1 MLLTSWAAMV
11 SWRATFGGYGTN
23 MKLLGR
29 WSLASF
35 MKLVIDVS
43 YYFLLVVL
51 SVAFAIVLWLALTSG
66 NHGSIEFEMPVRFQL
81 DSATH
86 HIVTSGPD
94 IQSASITKAHG
105 TLQVTSP
112 VSSMGWAGLS
122 YGIISLGVVL
132 FVLNRLRAIF
142 RTLRDQNP
150 FVALNASR
158 IRMIGIL
165 LVLGELAS
173 KGLGAWYAERIAREI
188 SVAGLTLNADFSIN
202 SWVIFSGLILLML
215 AEVFRLGADMKGDL
229 ETARKIQLDL
239 VPGEIFLRN
248 DVVVHARMRPAKI
261 VGGDL
266 YDVLELDEKRLAVIV
281 GDVTGKGLPAA
292 MLMASVLGS
301 VRALSTAGLRGG
313 ELIAALNRHVCTSN
327 ASGDR
332 LVTLFYGELDTTT
345 GAMTYVNA
353 GHNPPILLRSD
364 GRVDRLQPTTM
375 VLGAMGDAVVEA
387 RQVGIKPA
395 DRLLLFTDGF
405 SEAFNK
411 RDEEYGEER
420 LTESFVRVHT
430 LPPAIVVE
438 RLIADVLSFCG
449 SVQPRD
455 DMTLMLVETQP
466 I

>member
-1 MLLTSWAAMV
+1 
-11 SWRATFGGYGTN
+11 

-35 MKLVIDVS
+35 IKLVIDVP
-43 YYFLLVVL
+43 YYFLLVILPV
-51 SVAFAIVLWLALTSG
+51 VFAIALWLALTPGHSG
-66 NHGSIEFEMPVRFQL
+66 SVQIEIPVRLQL
-81 DSATH
+81 DPASHT
-86 HIVTSGPD
+86 IVTSRPD
-94 IQSASITKAHG
+94 IQAVSITQAHG
-105 TLQVTSP
+105 TLQVRAR
-112 VSSMGWAGLS
+112 VSRMGIAWAGWG

-142 RTLRDQNP
+142 LTLRGQNP

-158 IRMIGIL
+158 IRMIGIV
-165 LVLGELAS
+165 LVLGELANT
-173 KGLGAWYAERIAREI
+173 GFGAWYAERVRREI
-188 SVAGLTLNADFSIN
+188 SMTGLTLNADWSIHG
-202 SWVIFSGLILLML
+202 WVIFSGLILLTL

-229 ETARKIQLDL
+229 ETARKIQFDL
-239 VPGEIFLRN
+239 VPGEIFRKK
-248 DVVVHARMRPAKI
+248 DAVIHARMRPAKI

-266 YDVLELDEKRLAVIV
+266 YDVLELDERHLGLIV

-301 VRALSTAGLRGG
+301 VRALCTAGLRGG

-353 GHNPPILLRSD
+353 GHNPPILLRTG
-364 GRVDRLQPTTM
+364 GRVERLQPTAM
-375 VLGAMGDAVVEA
+375 VLGVTADTVVES
-387 RQVGIKPA
+387 RQVEIELT

-411 RDEEYGEER
+411 RNEEYGEER
-420 LTESFVRVHT
+420 LTDSFVRVRT
-430 LPPAIVVE
+430 LPPPAAVE

-449 SVQPRD
+449 SIQPHD
-455 DMTLMLVETQP
+455 DMTLMLVERQP
-466 I
+466 A

>member
-1 MLLTSWAAMV
+1 
-11 SWRATFGGYGTN
+11 

-35 MKLVIDVS
+35 MKLVIDVP

-51 SVAFAIVLWLALTSG
+51 PVVFALALWMVLTG
-66 NHGSIEFEMPVRFQL
+66 HGASVQFETPVRFQL
-81 DSATH
+81 DPGIH
-86 HIVTSGPD
+86 RVVTSQHD
-94 IQSASITKAHG
+94 IQDVSITQARG
-105 TLQVTSP
+105 TLLFRGGGSR
-112 VSSMGWAGLS
+112 MGIAWTGLG
-122 YGIISLGVVL
+122 YGIISMGVAL

-150 FVALNASR
+150 FVAPNVSR
-158 IRMIGIL
+158 IRLIGIV
-165 LVLGELAS
+165 LVMGPLAS
-173 KGLGAWYAERIAREI
+173 TGLGAWYAEKVTKEV
-188 SVAGLTLNADFSIN
+188 SVAGLTLNADWSVN
-202 SWVIFSGLILLML
+202 TWVVFSGLILLTL

-229 ETARKIQLDL
+229 ETARKIQFDL
-239 VPGEIFLRN
+239 VPGEIFRKN
-248 DVVVHARMRPAKI
+248 DVVVQARMRPAKI

-266 YDVLELDEKRLAVIV
+266 YDVLELDERRLAIIV

-313 ELIAALNRHVCTSN
+313 GLVTTLNRHVCSTN

-353 GHNPPILLRSD
+353 GHNPPMLVRSD
-364 GRVDRLQPTTM
+364 GRVDRLQPTAM
-375 VLGAMGDAVVEA
+375 VLGVMADAVVEA
-387 RQVGIKPA
+387 RQVEIKLG
-395 DRLLLFTDGF
+395 DRLMLFTDGF

-420 LTESFVRVHT
+420 LKDSFVRVRT
-430 LPPAIVVE
+430 LPPSIAVE

-449 SVQPRD
+449 SVQPPD
-455 DMTLMLVETQP
+455 DMTLMLVDRQP
-466 I
+466 A

>member
-1 MLLTSWAAMV
+1 
-11 SWRATFGGYGTN
+11 

-35 MKLVIDVS
+35 IKLVIDVP
-43 YYFLLVVL
+43 YYFLLVILPVVFAGALWMVL
-51 SVAFAIVLWLALTSG
+51 TGHTGSVQ
-66 NHGSIEFEMPVRFQL
+66 FEIPVRFQL
-81 DSATH
+81 
-86 HIVTSGPD
+86 GPGSHPFVASQHD
-94 IQSASITKAHG
+94 IQDVSIAQAHG
-105 TLQVTSP
+105 KLQFRGGGSR
-112 VSSMGWAGLS
+112 MGIVWAGLG

-150 FVALNASR
+150 FVVTNVSR
-158 IRMIGIL
+158 IRTIGIV
-165 LVLGELAS
+165 LVMGPLAS
-173 KGLGAWYAERIAREI
+173 TGLGAWYAARVTREI
-188 SVAGLTLNADFSIN
+188 SVAGLTLNADWSV
-202 SWVIFSGLILLML
+202 STWAIFSGLILLML

-229 ETARKIQLDL
+229 ETARKIQFDL
-239 VPGEIFLRN
+239 VPGEMFRKK
-248 DVVVHARMRPAKI
+248 DVVVQARMRPAKI

-266 YDVLELDEKRLAVIV
+266 YDILELDERRLAIIV

-353 GHNPPILLRSD
+353 GHNSPILLRSD
-364 GRVDRLQPTTM
+364 GRVDRLQPTAM
-375 VLGAMGDAVVEA
+375 VLGVIADAVVES
-387 RQVGIKPA
+387 RPVEIEPT

-411 RDEEYGEER
+411 KNEEYGEKR
-420 LTESFVRVHT
+420 LTESFLRVRT
-430 LPPAIVVE
+430 LPPSVAVE
-438 RLIADVLSFCG
+438 RLIADVVSFCG
-449 SVQPRD
+449 SVQPSD
-455 DMTLMLVETQP
+455 DMTLMLVEREP
-466 I
+466 A

>member
-1 MLLTSWAAMV
+1 
-11 SWRATFGGYGTN
+11 

-35 MKLVIDVS
+35 MKLVIDVP
-43 YYFLLVVL
+43 YYFLLVILPV
-51 SVAFAIVLWLALTSG
+51 VFVIALWLALTPGHSG
-66 NHGSIEFEMPVRFQL
+66 SVQIEIPVRFQL
-81 DSATH
+81 DPASH
-86 HIVTSGPD
+86 PIVTSRQD
-94 IQSASITKAHG
+94 IQDVAITQVHG
-105 TLQVTSP
+105 TLQVRGR
-112 VSSMGWAGLS
+112 VSRMGIAWAGWG
-122 YGIISLGVVL
+122 YGIISMGVVL

-150 FVALNASR
+150 FVPLNASR
-158 IRMIGIL
+158 IRMIGIV
-165 LVLGELAS
+165 LVLGELANT
-173 KGLGAWYAERIAREI
+173 GLGAWYAERVTREI
-188 SVAGLTLNADFSIN
+188 SVAGLTLNADWSLN
-202 SWVIFSGLILLML
+202 GWVIFSGLILLMV

-229 ETARKIQLDL
+229 ETARKIQFDL
-239 VPGEIFLRN
+239 VPSEIFRKN
-248 DVVVHARMRPAKI
+248 DVVIHARMRPAKI

-266 YDVLELDEKRLAVIV
+266 YDVLELDERRLAIIV

-301 VRALSTAGLRGG
+301 VRALCTAGLRGG

-332 LVTLFYGELDTTT
+332 LVTLFYGELHTTT

-364 GRVDRLQPTTM
+364 GRVDQLHPTAM
-375 VLGAMGDAVVEA
+375 VLGVIADAVVES
-387 RQVGIKPA
+387 RQVEIEPT

-411 RDEEYGEER
+411 KNEEYGEER
-420 LTESFVRVHT
+420 LTESFLRVRT
-430 LPPAIVVE
+430 LPPSVAVE
-438 RLIADVLSFCG
+438 RLISDVLSFCG

-455 DMTLMLVETQP
+455 DMTLMLVERQP
-466 I
+466 A

>member
-1 MLLTSWAAMV
+1 
-11 SWRATFGGYGTN
+11 

-35 MKLVIDVS
+35 MKLVIDVP

-51 SVAFAIVLWLALTSG
+51 PVVFAGALWMVLTGHSGSVLFG
-66 NHGSIEFEMPVRFQL
+66 MPVQFQL
-81 DSATH
+81 DPASH
-86 HIVTSGPD
+86 PFVTARHD
-94 IQSASITKAHG
+94 IQAVSITQAHG
-105 TLQVTSP
+105 TLQFRGGSI
-112 VSSMGWAGLS
+112 GIALAGLG

-150 FVALNASR
+150 FLALNASR
-158 IRMIGIL
+158 IRMIGIV
-165 LVLGELAS
+165 LVLGQLAS
-173 KGLGAWYAERIAREI
+173 TGLAALYAERVTREI
-188 SVAGLTLNADFSIN
+188 RVAGLTLNDDLSIN

-239 VPGEIFLRN
+239 VPGEVFGKN

-261 VGGDL
+261 VGGDY
-266 YDVLELDEKRLAVIV
+266 YDVLELDERRLAVIV

-301 VRALSTAGLRGG
+301 MRALCSAGLRGC
-313 ELIAALNRHVCTSN
+313 ELIAALNRHVCTN
-327 ASGDR
+327 PSGDR

-345 GAMTYVNA
+345 GEMTYVNA

-364 GRVDRLQPTTM
+364 GRVDRLQPTAM
-375 VLGAMGDAVVEA
+375 VLGVIADTAVES
-387 RQVGIKPA
+387 RQVEIKPA

-420 LTESFVRVHT
+420 LTESFVRVRT
-430 LPPAIVVE
+430 LAPSIVVE
-438 RLIADVLSFCG
+438 RLITDVLSFCG

-455 DMTLMLVETQP
+455 DMTLMLAERKP
-466 I
+466 A